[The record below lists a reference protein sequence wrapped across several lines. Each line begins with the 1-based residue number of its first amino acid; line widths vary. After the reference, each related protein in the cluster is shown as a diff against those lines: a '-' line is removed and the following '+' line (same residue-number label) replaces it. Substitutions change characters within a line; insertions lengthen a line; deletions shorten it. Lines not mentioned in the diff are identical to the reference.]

1 MKMFFYIDS
10 VTPVDPCSPRP
21 RGGLLEW
28 LAVVSVSLGLA
39 SYKTFSSI
47 VAVL

>member
-1 MKMFFYIDS
+1 MMMLLYIDS
-10 VTPVDPCSPRP
+10 VAPVEPCSPRP

-28 LAVVSVSLGLA
+28 PAVVSVSLGLA
-39 SYKTFSSI
+39 SYRNFSSI